1 MDRHHRLT
9 AQHGRHLV
17 RLSAALALFALTTPS
32 MAIEEPAYAV
42 VERDEGFELRDYP
55 AVLVAETE
63 VDASF
68 ERAGNAAFGRLSRYI
83 SGANVGQ
90 VEIAMTAPV
99 TQQSAG
105 EKIEMTAPVTQ
116 QAAGSVQRVAF
127 VVPARFTPSTVP
139 QPTDERVVIREWP
152 ARRVAVLRYGG
163 RWTERNYDEALARL
177 EAELSARG
185 LIAAGPPTLARYD
198 PPFKPWFMRRNE
210 VWIPVEAKPD

>member
-1 MDRHHRLT
+1 TAEKCGGLPGSGLRIAKRPQSTVDRRASTLGYG
-9 AQHGRHLV
+9 QRPG
-17 RLSAALALFALTTPS
+17 
-32 MAIEEPAYAV
+32 
-42 VERDEGFELRDYP
+42 DEH
-55 AVLVAETE
+55 
-63 VDASF
+63 
-68 ERAGNAAFGRLSRYI
+68 AG
-83 SGANVGQ
+83 VGQ